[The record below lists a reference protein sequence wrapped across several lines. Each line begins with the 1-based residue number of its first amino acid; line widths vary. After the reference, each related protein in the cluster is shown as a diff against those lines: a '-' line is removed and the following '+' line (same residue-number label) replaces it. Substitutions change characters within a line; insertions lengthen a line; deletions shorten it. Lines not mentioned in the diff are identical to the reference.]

1 MAFLNSFI
9 FPTKIS
15 RGSQGGP
22 RWATEVVVT
31 DGGYEY
37 RNQPWAYPLHDYDV
51 AYGVKTIVDLETL
64 LAAFHSARAMTD
76 AFRYLD
82 PLDSKSCARDSTP
95 AYTDQT
101 IISSAT
107 GGETTAQLIKTYSYG
122 GVTLDRKIT
131 RPYGTVYLGINSV
144 EKTEDTHFTVD
155 KTTGVIDFTG
165 GSSPNGALTASDV
178 VTAGFTFH
186 VPVRFNTNTMPIT
199 LQEYTYGNASVPL
212 TEIRE

>member
-1 MAFLNSFI
+1 MAFNNSFI

-15 RGSQGGP
+15 SGSQGGP
-22 RWATEVVVT
+22 RWATEVVTT
-31 DGGYEY
+31 DGGHEF

-51 AYGVKTIVDLETL
+51 AYGVKTIADLETL
-64 LAAFHSARAMTD
+64 VAAFHGARAMLNG
-76 AFRYLD
+76 FRYVD
-82 PLDSKSCARDSTP
+82 PLDSKSCARDSSP
-95 AYTDQT
+95 SYTDQT
-101 IISSAT
+101 IVESAT

-131 RPYGTVYLGINSV
+131 RPYGTVSLGINGT

-165 GSSPNGALTASDV
+165 GSSPNGALTATDT
-178 VTAGFTFH
+178 VTAGYTFH
-186 VPVRFNTNTMPIT
+186 VPVRFDTNTMPIT
-199 LQEYTYGNASVPL
+199 LQEYTYGSASVPL